1 MSLPEK
7 TEVEEYFYRSTAT
20 SNRHRNRVSA
30 YFVQRMRGS
39 NVVARIEPLGLV
51 PTSIGDE
58 QLAIQ
63 RLRRNLVVAGT
74 WQATASGRPFPITC
88 RAGAGRHDAEGRPT
102 ELVRSPWGDL
112 LVVETGVDPVT
123 SRFSGARSTD

>member
-1 MSLPEK
+1 MPLPDES
-7 TEVEEYFYRSTAT
+7 EIEEYFYRSTGT

-30 YFVQRMRGS
+30 YFVQRLRDS

-63 RLRRNLVVAGT
+63 RLRRNLVVAST
-74 WQATASGRPFPITC
+74 WQETPSGHHYRL
-88 RAGAGRHDAEGRPT
+88 R
-102 ELVRSPWGDL
+102 
-112 LVVETGVDPVT
+112 VVPARVVT
-123 SRFSGARSTD
+123 TQKVAPQSS